1 MESDYFVVFK
11 CEGNAMLFLNEEN
24 KQRFIWGWDWN
35 SALYL
40 YAGRMMSRS

>member
-1 MESDYFVVFK
+1 
-11 CEGNAMLFLNEEN
+11 MLFLNEEN
-24 KQRFIWGWDWN
+24 KQRFIWGWDWD